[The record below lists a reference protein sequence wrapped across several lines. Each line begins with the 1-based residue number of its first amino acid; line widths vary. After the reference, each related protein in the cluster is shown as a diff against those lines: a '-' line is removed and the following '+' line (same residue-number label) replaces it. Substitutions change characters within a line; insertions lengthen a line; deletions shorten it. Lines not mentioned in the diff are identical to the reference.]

1 MDNNLNII
9 IVTLVK
15 QGLPSSLY
23 YCVCSLHT
31 HHTHDLK
38 TLSAF
43 YFHAKRTV
51 GSRVPWRISPT
62 VIDLKTEQNRTKQN
76 KTKQKQTNKKTF
88 AVRSLLGQ
96 TGKILFLCMNNFSSK
111 SCMSLYKLR
120 LFLRSMFNIKNYYII
135 NIILLIISN
144 DPVLENVQHKVT
156 ELNPH
161 RHAYPG
167 ITEVCKPWSWA

>member
-1 MDNNLNII
+1 MVDNYSKHNYCHACHTRFSVFFI
-9 IVTLVK
+9 
-15 QGLPSSLY
+15 LPS

-31 HHTHDLK
+31 HNTHDLK

-76 KTKQKQTNKKTF
+76 KTKQNKNKQTNKKTF

-96 TGKILFLCMNNFSSK
+96 TGKILFPCMNNFSSK
-111 SCMSLYKLR
+111 PCMSL
-120 LFLRSMFNIKNYYII
+120 
-135 NIILLIISN
+135 
-144 DPVLENVQHKVT
+144 
-156 ELNPH
+156 
-161 RHAYPG
+161 
-167 ITEVCKPWSWA
+167 